1 MDKVPTIIINTEE
14 EEENLLT
21 NNRHHIH
28 SEIVKNIDH
37 AYENDIENLTLFKII
52 NNLRD
57 YTMVLMVDKENWDE
71 SLEKCV
77 KYFVSI
83 EDYEMCDT
91 VEKLRKK
98 IKNGNI

>member
-1 MDKVPTIIINTEE
+1 
-14 EEENLLT
+14 
-21 NNRHHIH
+21 
-28 SEIVKNIDH
+28 
-37 AYENDIENLTLFKII
+37 
-52 NNLRD
+52 
-57 YTMVLMVDKENWDE
+57 MVLMVDKENWGE
-71 SLEKCV
+71 SLEKCI